1 MNDEFLHKIR
11 VEPPPEFLARLKSR
25 LDLQPPPTTPRKH
38 STRAKLVAGLL
49 LCGGVFAMTLLMLN
63 RGTPDT
69 AVNSEPTVQ
78 QEPVAP
84 TPASTASAKSAPVTA
99 KETRSVKKEIPPN
112 FTTITSKSLQPY
124 MSHLTD
130 TYFKPRGKVTRMV
143 VTDSP
148 TETLA
153 QWCRDLAP
161 SKTGQPGL
169 VIALVARHM
178 TPSDSDACVRNVGGT
193 SETAVGYQALVLAR
207 SKLYGTFNLTPAE
220 LFMALAADVPD
231 PARPD
236 QLIPNPNTTWN
247 DINGALER
255 EPIEII
261 GPERSSIVGLAL
273 REILLED
280 GCRSIPSLANVKECP
295 GLRSDGAY
303 TEVTNPYDI
312 AQQLQIKPNA
322 LGIVPY
328 GTTQYAATVVI
339 GPLAGVIPSMKNIA
353 NGTYP
358 GARSL
363 YLYMN
368 SFSGG
373 KPTTDYISAALPND
387 SFNLQ
392 QLAIIPP
399 ERSQP

>member
-1 MNDEFLHKIR
+1 MNDEFLHQIR

-25 LDLQPPPTTPRKH
+25 LDLQPPPTTPGKH
-38 STRAKLVAGLL
+38 STRVKLVLGLL

-63 RGTPDT
+63 RGAPDT
-69 AVNSEPTVQ
+69 SVNKAPTVQ

-84 TPASTASAKSAPVTA
+84 TPASTASAKPAPVTA
-99 KETRSVKKEIPPN
+99 NKTQGVKKEIPPN
-112 FTTITSKSLQPY
+112 FIEITAKSLQPY

-130 TYFKPRGKVTRMV
+130 TYFKPRGKVTKVV

-153 QWCRDLAP
+153 QWCRDLALP
-161 SKTGQPGL
+161 KTEQPGV

-178 TPSDSDACVRNVGGT
+178 SPSDSDTCVRNVGGT

-220 LFMALAADVPD
+220 LFMALAAEVPD

-236 QLIPNPNTTWN
+236 QLIPNPNITWN

-261 GPERSSIVGLAL
+261 GPERSSTVGLAL

-280 GCRSIPSLANVKECP
+280 GCRSVPSLANVKECP

-303 TEVTNPYDI
+303 TEVANPSDI
-312 AQQLQIKPNA
+312 VQQLQIKPNA

-328 GTTQYAATVVI
+328 GATQYPASVVI
-339 GPLAGVIPSMKNIA
+339 GPFAGVIPSMKNIA

-368 SFSGG
+368 SFNGVR
-373 KPTTDYISAALPND
+373 PTTDYISAALPYD